1 MISIEEHLN
10 HVGRLFYAIAICDGN
25 LHEQE
30 LITLQEALTEYKETV
45 VARSSFAQS
54 SKNYAAEKVI
64 TSAREES
71 KDSWAN
77 FTEFK
82 KYYEVHRNEFSRE
95 LKDHIL
101 TSINR
106 IASSY
111 SKQNKSEIVLLAKTR
126 LLFNH
131 R

>member
-10 HVGRLFYAIAICDGN
+10 HVGRLFYALAICDGN

-30 LITLQEALTEYKETV
+30 LITLQETLMEYKETV
-45 VARSSFAQS
+45 VTRSLSAQS
-54 SKNYAAEKVI
+54 SNNYTADKI
-64 TSAREES
+64 LTSAREES
-71 KDSWAN
+71 KDSWAH

-82 KYYEVHRNEFSRE
+82 KYYEAHRNEFSRE
-95 LKDHIL
+95 LKDQIL
-101 TSINR
+101 ASLNR